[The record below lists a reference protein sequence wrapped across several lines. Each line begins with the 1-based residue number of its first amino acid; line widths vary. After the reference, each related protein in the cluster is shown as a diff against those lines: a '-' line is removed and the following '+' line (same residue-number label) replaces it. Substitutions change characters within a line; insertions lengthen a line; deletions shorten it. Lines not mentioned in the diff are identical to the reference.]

1 MPTKRK
7 TRTTTAVH
15 VVPSGDLW
23 AVRRRGAT
31 RASSLH
37 ATQAQ
42 AERQGRRTAKREHV
56 EFEIHDARGRVRARK
71 SYGNDP
77 RGRG

>member
-1 MPTKRK
+1 MSKKPKSR
-7 TRTTTAVH
+7 TRAAVH

-23 AVRRRGAT
+23 AVRREGAT

-37 ATQAQ
+37 PTQAQ

-56 EFEIHDARGRVRARK
+56 EFEIHDERGRVRTRA
-71 SYGNDP
+71 SYWNDP